1 MEGKWQAD
9 KLKLE
14 LTAEGEGGADNDD
27 YADDDGDN
35 GEDFAD
41 DTEKVF

>member
-14 LTAEGEGGADNDD
+14 LTAEGKGGADDDVDND
-27 YADDDGDN
+27 
-35 GEDFAD
+35 EDFAND
-41 DTEKVF
+41 YEKKYS